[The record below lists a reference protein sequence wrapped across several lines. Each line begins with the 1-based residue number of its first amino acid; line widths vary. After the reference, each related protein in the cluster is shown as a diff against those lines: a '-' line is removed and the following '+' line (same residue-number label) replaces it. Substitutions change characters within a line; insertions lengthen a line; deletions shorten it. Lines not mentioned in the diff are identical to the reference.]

1 MVTCQSANQLKTP
14 AKVSWAFK
22 MVSQFGSLGYT
33 IMGKTADL
41 TVVQKTI
48 IDTLHKEGKPQTFIA
63 KEAGCSQ
70 SAVSKHV
77 NRRLSGRKKC
87 GRKRCTTNRENRSL
101 MRIVKQNR
109 FKNLGELHNEWTE
122 AGVKA
127 SRATTH
133 RHFKEFDYSCRIPL
147 VKPLLNHRQR
157 QRCLTWAKEKKN
169 WTVAQ
174 WSKVLFSDENKFC
187 ISFGNQGPRVWRKSG
202 EAHSPSCMKS
212 SVKFPQSV
220 MIWAAMSSAGVG
232 PLCFLK
238 STVNAAIYQ
247 EILEHFMLPSA
258 DKLYGDA
265 DFIFQQDLA
274 PAHTAKGTKSWF
286 NDHGV
291 GVLDWPANSPDLNPI
306 ENLWGIVKRKMRD
319 TRPNNADDLK
329 ATIKATWASIHLH
342 YIYIFSRRFYPKRLT
357 VLFRLY
363 IFFLSVR
370 VFPRNWTHNL
380 LRC

>member
-22 MVSQFGSLGYT
+22 MVSQFGSLGYS

-77 NRRLSGRKKC
+77 NRKLSGRKKC

-109 FKNLGELHNEWTE
+109 FKNVGELHKEWTE

-127 SRATTH
+127 SRATPH
-133 RHFKEFDYSCRIPL
+133 RRVKEFGYSCRIPL

-157 QRCLTWAKEKKN
+157 QRRLTWAKEKKN

-174 WSKVLFSDENKFC
+174 WSKVLFSDESKFC
-187 ISFGNQGPRVWRKSG
+187 ISFGNQGPRVWRKGG

-220 MIWAAMSSAGVG
+220 MIWGCNVICWCWSIVFFENQRH
-232 PLCFLK
+232 C
-238 STVNAAIYQ
+238 TR
-247 EILEHFMLPSA
+247 LPRNFGALHAS
-258 DKLYGDA
+258 
-265 DFIFQQDLA
+265 FC
-274 PAHTAKGTKSWF
+274 
-286 NDHGV
+286 
-291 GVLDWPANSPDLNPI
+291 WPA
-306 ENLWGIVKRKMRD
+306 
-319 TRPNNADDLK
+319 
-329 ATIKATWASIHLH
+329 
-342 YIYIFSRRFYPKRLT
+342 F
-357 VLFRLY
+357 
-363 IFFLSVR
+363 
-370 VFPRNWTHNL
+370 
-380 LRC
+380 